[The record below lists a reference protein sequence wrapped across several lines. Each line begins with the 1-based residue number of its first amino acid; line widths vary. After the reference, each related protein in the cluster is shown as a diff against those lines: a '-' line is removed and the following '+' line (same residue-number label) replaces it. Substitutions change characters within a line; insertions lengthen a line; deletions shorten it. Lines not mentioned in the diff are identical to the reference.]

1 MSNFSSRRDNLKEF
15 GYKITQVGK
24 EILNGKT
31 YTGDNINACGV
42 PLVKALGSTVETL
55 FNNVKKDTKRLQ
67 NNFTNEVRHNN
78 KKLVESI
85 LSNPLRNS

>member
-31 YTGDNINACGV
+31 YTGDNINACEV
-42 PLVKALGSTVETL
+42 PSNAATDSTVKTL
-55 FNNVKKDTKRLQ
+55 FNKIVYDPNEFTKNLRH
-67 NNFTNEVRHNN
+67 HNN
-78 KKLVESI
+78 ELVKSI
-85 LSNPLRNS
+85 LSKHLRNS